1 MTTYVKEQAASEVA
15 ASNGNAD
22 LGAYNPAWD
31 VALKYF
37 QQNPQD
43 DIGAIQTVY
52 SSMLPPASLTLLATV
67 IGAIYADTYW
77 TGTQLDPNHLSA
89 SLQQAEGFNKADC
102 DKAAQVAFSQ
112 WYGLLV
118 RDNFASN
125 GLIPKPTVGG
135 VTLSPDVLC
144 NAAGPLLP
152 NQLLTMW
159 NSYFFN
165 GSTGTKSFCYGR
177 AQSVNIPLPITQ
189 PKLQMFFTDAGFLP
203 PPNSWIQM
211 FTFGGSTTA
220 PMQGIQSGPIT
231 PQGGRAANGV
241 AGSGDAFNFQP
252 QGAGHYCLIAVA
264 STEFFTNNPLESTG
278 NWDSMTWLLN
288 NGAAG
293 WHNIDVQTNDEE
305 VLKFYNQDGRPERFV
320 FEAHCANVPAG
331 TKVSL
336 RSTGGGLVSNVESG
350 DVKIYKGHQVV
361 RAEGVAP
368 ANYTGELVIK
378 IDTPDSKLLP
388 AGASVQVRKLWAL
401 EQGHTHYAQAVEFLR
416 AHREASQGQTLL
428 VPMGDYTFVGAAE

>member
-37 QQNPQD
+37 QKYPED
-43 DIGAIQTVY
+43 DIGAIQAVY
-52 SSMLPPASLTLLATV
+52 AAMMPPASITLLATV
-67 IGAIYADTYW
+67 IGAIYADAYW
-77 TGTQLDPNHLSA
+77 TGIQLDPNRLSA
-89 SLQQAEGFNKADC
+89 SLRKAEGFNQADC
-102 DKAAQVAFSQ
+102 DKAARAAFSQ

-118 RDNFASN
+118 RDNFSSH
-125 GLIPKPTVGG
+125 GQIPKPTGDG

-144 NAAGPLLP
+144 NADGSLTST
-152 NQLLTMW
+152 QLLTMW
-159 NSYFFN
+159 SSRFFN
-165 GSTGTKSFCYGR
+165 ATAGSKNYCYGR

-220 PMQGIQSGPIT
+220 DMQGLQPGPIT
-231 PQGGRAANGV
+231 PLGGRAANGIS
-241 AGSGDAFNFQP
+241 AKTDAFNFQTP
-252 QGAGHYCLIAVA
+252 GSGHYCLIGVA
-264 STEFFTNNPLESTG
+264 STEFFTNNPLQVTG

-293 WHNIDVQTNDEE
+293 WHNIDVQSKTEE

-368 ANYTGELVIK
+368 ASYAGELVVK
-378 IDTPDSKLLP
+378 IDTPDGKLLP
-388 AGASVQVRKLWAL
+388 AGASVQVRKLWAI
-401 EQGHTHYAQAVEFLR
+401 EQGHPHYAQAAELLR